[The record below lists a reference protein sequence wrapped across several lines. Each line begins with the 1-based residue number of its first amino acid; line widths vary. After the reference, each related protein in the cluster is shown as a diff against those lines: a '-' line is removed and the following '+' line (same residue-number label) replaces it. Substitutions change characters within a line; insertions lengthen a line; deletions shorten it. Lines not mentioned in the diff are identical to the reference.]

1 MSHGAEKGLV
11 WGLQRSP
18 LPLGS
23 QQAQTE
29 GLYTIYAHNCHDL
42 IHTHTHTPMIHLADE
57 DARDAQ

>member
-42 IHTHTHTPMIHLADE
+42 IHIHTHTHDTSC
-57 DARDAQ
+57 R